1 MNDQQVIEMI
11 GAAALPTDEE
21 IAAWDIEHELGEVLA
36 DIATGHGVPSRAVS
50 SRARRPRSTPSRL
63 ILAGGIVAGALA
75 AVIAFVGDG
84 SGGGGPT
91 EAYAQDAVRV
101 AQANPR
107 ILVGEPGWRVES
119 VGGFEPEE
127 GDLVLARDRERIGL
141 DWRPAAGY
149 QSYTRQLADLSVRET
164 EVAGAPARTYG
175 EDGRYRTVIPPMEGV
190 YVELYPMT
198 VLWSQER
205 WQRFLG
211 TLERVD
217 LETWLAAMP
226 PEVVLP
232 DEARGNLA
240 GLLEGVPVPPGFSAE
255 HIDSRQ
261 LSGGE
266 RQVAATVTYAVTCA
280 WYDEW
285 VVAKRSGD
293 AVAAS
298 AAAEALQGY
307 GSWSTRQHYT
317 DGSVA
322 ALGDLMADSEPRD
335 ISESYVDQ
343 QLNCVEY
350 R

>member
-1 MNDQQVIEMI
+1 MNDQQVTEMI

-21 IAAWDIEHELGEVLA
+21 VAAWDIERELGELLA
-36 DIATGHGVPSRAVS
+36 DIATGHAAPERAAPG
-50 SRARRPRSTPSRL
+50 RARRPTPSRL
-63 ILAGGIVAGALA
+63 ALAGGIVAGALA

-84 SGGGGPT
+84 GGGGPT
-91 EAYAQDAVRV
+91 EAYAQEAVRV

-127 GDLVLARDRERIGL
+127 GDLVFARDGERIGL

-149 QSYTRQLADLSVRET
+149 ESYTRQLADLSVRET
-164 EVAGAPARTYG
+164 EVLGAPARTYG
-175 EDGRYRTVIPPMEGV
+175 EDGRYRTVIPPTESV
-190 YVELYPMT
+190 YVEIYPMT
-198 VLWSQER
+198 VRWSQER

-211 TLERVD
+211 SLERVD
-217 LETWLAAMP
+217 LETWLGAMP

-232 DEARGNLA
+232 DEAGGNLA
-240 GLLEGVPVPPGFSAE
+240 TLLEGVPVPPGFRAE
-255 HIDSRQ
+255 QIDSRQ

-266 RQVAATVTYAVTCA
+266 RRVAATVTYAVTCA
-280 WYDEW
+280 WFDEW
-285 VVAKRSGD
+285 AAAKRSGD
-293 AVAAS
+293 AGAAS
-298 AAAEALQGY
+298 AAVEALQGY
-307 GSWSTRQHYT
+307 GSWSTREHYT